1 MKKNTLK
8 KIISTVFVLS
18 LFFVAFSFLK
28 IDQVKADDTIFG
40 TIEAPAGVDKF
51 NADAG
56 EDANN
61 MGLLLF
67 VSNVI
72 KLISIVG
79 GIFVLFN
86 FVFAGFTYI
95 TANGDSSA
103 YSKIGEKL
111 SLSVTGLILIVAS
124 YTIAGIIGLII
135 FGDATYIIN
144 PQIPTI

>member
-1 MKKNTLK
+1 MKKNILK
-8 KIISTVFVLS
+8 KVFSIVLIFS
-18 LFFVAFSFLK
+18 LFFVGISPIKA
-28 IDQVKADDTIFG
+28 ADDGVFG
-40 TIEAPAGVDKF
+40 TIEAPDGVAKF

-61 MGLLLF
+61 IGLLLF
-67 VSNVI
+67 ISNVI

-79 GIFVLFN
+79 GIYVLFN

-95 TANGDSSA
+95 TANGDSSKMA
-103 YSKIGEKL
+103 KIGEKL

>member
-1 MKKNTLK
+1 MKKNILK
-8 KIISTVFVLS
+8 RVFSIVLILS
-18 LFFVAFSFLK
+18 LFFVGISPIRAEGDS
-28 IDQVKADDTIFG
+28 VFG
-40 TIEAPAGVDKF
+40 TIEAPDGVSKF
-51 NADAG
+51 NIEAG
-56 EDANN
+56 EEANN
-61 MGLLLF
+61 IGLLLF

-72 KLISIVG
+72 KLISIIG
-79 GIFVLFN
+79 GIYVLFN
-86 FVFAGFTYI
+86 FIFAGFTYI